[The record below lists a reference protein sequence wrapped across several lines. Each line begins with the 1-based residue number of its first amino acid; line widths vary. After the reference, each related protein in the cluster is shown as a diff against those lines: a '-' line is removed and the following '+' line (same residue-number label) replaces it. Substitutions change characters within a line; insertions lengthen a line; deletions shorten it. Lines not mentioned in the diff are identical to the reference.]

1 MENNKNETYYFPDQH
16 VVVAYEYDGFDQARA
31 MGIFLTD
38 ADETF
43 TKQELLGYFD
53 EVDPAFLIATGIPD
67 VGEVTRNNYHS
78 KLSDFILDLYEKG
91 VDDTDVKYYIP
102 STLH

>member
-1 MENNKNETYYFPDQH
+1 MENNQNETYYFPDQH
-16 VVVAYEYDGFDQARA
+16 VVVAYEYDGFNQERA
-31 MGIFLTD
+31 AGIFLTD
-38 ADETF
+38 ADEEF

-53 EVDPAFLIATGIPD
+53 EVCPAYLVATGIPD

-91 VDDTDVKYYIP
+91 VDEQDVKYYIP
-102 STLH
+102 LTLH